1 MTASKHRD
9 RLTAKQSLFAFYLA
23 RGYSQADAGN
33 QVNYAPKRGSLSRT
47 ANLPAVRAEVDRL
60 RQDANKS
67 EQMSAEWWRGELLD
81 VYQACRD
88 AADQATALTALKLAG
103 QHLGTLSSEL
113 HASDRERAFFAFL
126 DASTRALSPPE
137 LPRELPPELPPVTVD
152 VDVDGSSSSDSDGS

>member
-1 MTASKHRD
+1 MATRHRD
-9 RLTAKQSLFAFYLA
+9 TLTAKQSLFAFYLA

-47 ANLPAVRAEVDRL
+47 ANLPAVRDEVERL
-60 RQDANKS
+60 RADANKS

-113 HASDRERAFFAFL
+113 QTSERERAFFAFL
-126 DASTRALSPPE
+126 DASTRALSPPA
-137 LPRELPPELPPVTVD
+137 LPPGLPPVTVD
-152 VDVDGSSSSDSDGS
+152 VDVDGGGDS